1 MLKFQITKISLKTN
15 KWLIDYLV
23 IGYAIPGSV
32 ISVGLMVSFNII
44 FNIPITTRG
53 LIGLFLGLSI
63 RFMTPAFRYIEAGTK
78 NIPKNSQIALSG
90 FSFSPLKG
98 LKKFYIPSMAA
109 AIKLSFL
116 VVFIEVMKEQPATL
130 LLRPVGFDT
139 LSSMIYN
146 YTSEGQWILA
156 SSPSLILITTCLI
169 SVYLINKGIDSSN
182 N

>member
-1 MLKFQITKISLKTN
+1 
-15 KWLIDYLV
+15 
-23 IGYAIPGSV
+23 
-32 ISVGLMVSFNII
+32 
-44 FNIPITTRG
+44 
-53 LIGLFLGLSI
+53 
-63 RFMTPAFRYIEAGTK
+63 
-78 NIPKNSQIALSG
+78 
-90 FSFSPLKG
+90 
-98 LKKFYIPSMAA
+98 MAA

-139 LSSMIYN
+139 LSSKIYN

-156 SSPSLILITTCLI
+156 SSPSLILIITCLI

>member
-1 MLKFQITKISLKTN
+1 
-15 KWLIDYLV
+15 
-23 IGYAIPGSV
+23 
-32 ISVGLMVSFNII
+32 
-44 FNIPITTRG
+44 
-53 LIGLFLGLSI
+53 
-63 RFMTPAFRYIEAGTK
+63 
-78 NIPKNSQIALSG
+78 
-90 FSFSPLKG
+90 
-98 LKKFYIPSMAA
+98 MAA

-139 LSSMIYN
+139 LSSKIYN

>member
-1 MLKFQITKISLKTN
+1 
-15 KWLIDYLV
+15 
-23 IGYAIPGSV
+23 
-32 ISVGLMVSFNII
+32 
-44 FNIPITTRG
+44 
-53 LIGLFLGLSI
+53 
-63 RFMTPAFRYIEAGTK
+63 
-78 NIPKNSQIALSG
+78 
-90 FSFSPLKG
+90 
-98 LKKFYIPSMAA
+98 MAA

-116 VVFIEVMKEQPATL
+116 VVFIEFMKEKPATL

-139 LSSMIYN
+139 LSSKIYN